1 MTVLNRLK
9 SILDLAKPVIKDA
22 PFADVIKLIS
32 RHDVI
37 PFDVNDIAHLALLDR
52 IDQAMKACVARVRLE
67 PIVTNRPNEAGNKI
81 EKPLAEELKRAGLEV
96 RDILNA
102 KGKKQATGYPDLLVC
117 HDGVLA
123 YIECKTYSAKSIN
136 SGNRSFYFSPSESF
150 KVTQTAH
157 HLLAAFE
164 LEQIEVNGL
173 KGRAPVSFK
182 LTDLSGLTCTL
193 KLEFNASNRALYDP
207 KAVLLDG

>member
-1 MTVLNRLK
+1 MTVLNRVK
-9 SILDLAKPVIKDA
+9 TILGLARPVIKDA
-22 PFADVIKLIS
+22 PFEGVIKLIS
-32 RHDVI
+32 GQDIV
-37 PFDVNDIAHLALLDR
+37 PLDVNDPAHLALLDK
-52 IDQAMKACVARVRLE
+52 IDQAMKACVARLRLD

-81 EKPLAEELKRAGLEV
+81 EKPLAEELRNAGLEV
-96 RDILNA
+96 MDILNS

-123 YIECKTYSAKSIN
+123 YVECKTYSAENRN

-164 LEQIEVNGL
+164 LEEIKVKGV

-207 KAVLLDG
+207 KAVLRDG